1 MIKRNGQRIAAIAM
15 AAAIMGQSVQPIFAL
30 EREEVSSQ
38 TEIVETVQTENDE
51 VTVEET
57 ETEEVVESADD
68 EKEEV
73 ATNSTIDF
81 KVLATRDLHAN
92 LMNYDYYTGSE
103 TNNSGL
109 VKVATLIKEQNMWA
123 LLWPLFLFPPV
134 ISSLVGA
141 IIDRNPNKFCIPL
154 LVTGIYCF
162 IGMCL
167 GIWHPTWILF
177 LAIPVYYGIFSFVN
191 KK

>member
-38 TEIVETVQTENDE
+38 TEIVETVQTENEE

-81 KVLATRDLHAN
+81 KVLATSDLHAN

-109 VKVATLIKEQNMWA
+109 VKAATVIKEQKSKLINHQ
-123 LLWPLFLFPPV
+123 
-134 ISSLVGA
+134 
-141 IIDRNPNKFCIPL
+141 N
-154 LVTGIYCF
+154 
-162 IGMCL
+162 
-167 GIWHPTWILF
+167 HQ
-177 LAIPVYYGIFSFVN
+177 
-191 KK
+191 

>member
-38 TEIVETVQTENDE
+38 TEIVETVQTENEE

-81 KVLATRDLHAN
+81 KVLATSDLHAN
-92 LMNYDYYTGSE
+92 LMNYEYR
-103 TNNSGL
+103 
-109 VKVATLIKEQNMWA
+109 I
-123 LLWPLFLFPPV
+123 
-134 ISSLVGA
+134 
-141 IIDRNPNKFCIPL
+141 
-154 LVTGIYCF
+154 
-162 IGMCL
+162 
-167 GIWHPTWILF
+167 
-177 LAIPVYYGIFSFVN
+177 
-191 KK
+191 